1 MTLKCVIGHIH
12 TYIYIHTHTVKQGL
26 EAEKKRHAIILS
38 LNSI

>member
-1 MTLKCVIGHIH
+1 MTLKCDS
-12 TYIYIHTHTVKQGL
+12 TYIYIYIYNKTVKKEL